1 MKFEKTNGYGFE
13 YAIKE
18 MHAKNNYPVESDSG
32 WRGFCTEDN
41 DWVCE
46 DCSYDACLKSCEKIR
61 EFVIGE
67 NDFALMQRLILAGPE
82 YRQFL
87 RRIVVMVDITAP
99 LYWWKEKEF
108 EVGMIVKNTDTKQ
121 KFETPITKDCFEM
134 NDFRNL
140 KYGDGDWTYCTDFF
154 WDSVVEH
161 LEALRKM
168 YLDTKEDRYFNELKR
183 LLPQSWLET
192 RTVTLDYETILTMI
206 QNNEPSIIKWAKA
219 LPYSDKLLFIKE
231 GEK

>member
-99 LYWWKEKEF
+99 LFWWKEKEF

-121 KFETPITKDCFEM
+121 KFESPITKDCFEM

-168 YLDTKEDRYFNELKR
+168 YLDTKEDRYLNELKR

-231 GEK
+231 CEK